1 LSHKNVQ
8 PIHCPKKIGK
18 KEGKDDFRL
27 KKRPTY
33 SLSKKKSERK
43 KEKIFIS
50 KNVQPIHC
58 PKKKS
63 EKEKEKIF
71 VSQNVQPIH
80 CPKKNPKEKRRRWL
94 IFNVDDDSI
103 VG

>member
-43 KEKIFIS
+43 KEKIF
-50 KNVQPIHC
+50 
-58 PKKKS
+58 
-63 EKEKEKIF
+63 

-80 CPKKNPKEKRRRWL
+80 CPKKYRKEKRRRWM